1 MPQSNVIAQVNAK
14 SQGTTQN
21 HQADCTSVL
30 SQGKLRKRKKRNETF
45 CSGSFNLSSVYWTA
59 ALCLRKNVA
68 LLSGWDYL
76 YCPRC
81 HMDLKLRRSI
91 SVRDLSAIRPSTVGS
106 MFSLTGFI
114 GVPKPLPWRQ
124 KLCPSISSVW
134 QVSMLHVLA
143 VAKTKSGHMFVFCF
157 KINIL
162 WKVVWKAQFNF
173 LRFQILSTTT

>member
-59 ALCLRKNVA
+59 ALCLRKNDA

-124 KLCPSISSVW
+124 KLCPSISCVAGINAACASCGQNKKW
-134 QVSMLHVLA
+134 AHV
-143 VAKTKSGHMFVFCF
+143 C
-157 KINIL
+157 IL
-162 WKVVWKAQFNF
+162 
-173 LRFQILSTTT
+173 FQDQHLVESCLESSI